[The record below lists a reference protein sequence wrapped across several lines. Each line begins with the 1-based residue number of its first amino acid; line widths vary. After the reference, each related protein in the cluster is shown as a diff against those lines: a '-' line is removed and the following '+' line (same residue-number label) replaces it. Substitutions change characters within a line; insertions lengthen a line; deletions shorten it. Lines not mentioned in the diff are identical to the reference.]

1 MSCETIREQ
10 LPDVANGTAALT
22 PELATHMAACSG
34 CAETLIELRQT
45 MALLDE
51 WQTPEPS
58 PFFDVRL
65 QARLREEQQEKQ
77 RAGWFQWMR
86 RPALGVAAAGLIAV
100 GVGMFSGGKD
110 LNDSPARQATVASAP
125 ALPERGTA
133 VADLE
138 FLDNHE
144 ELLQDLDALDGSAGD
159 DVQNQ

>member
-1 MSCETIREQ
+1 MSCEMIREQ
-10 LPDVANGTAALT
+10 LPDVASGAATLT

-34 CAETLIELRQT
+34 CAETLAELRQT

-65 QARLREEQQEKQ
+65 QARLREEQQKKE
-77 RAGWFQWMR
+77 RVGWLQWMR
-86 RPALGVAAAGLIAV
+86 RPALGVAAAGLVAV
-100 GVGMFSGGKD
+100 GVSMFNGGRD
-110 LNDSPARQATVASAP
+110 LNNTPARQTTVAVSETA
-125 ALPERGTA
+125 PERGTA

-144 ELLQDLDALDGSAGD
+144 DLLQDFDALDGTSAD
-159 DVQNQ
+159 DVRNQ